1 MDDEVE
7 EKQEAQVEA
16 LSPERSKALLN
27 RWKRRVEDSLKREK
41 KFRETAKTCVKV
53 YEGDATIDTPFNIL
67 YSNVETL
74 APAVYNARPIPMV
87 DRRFKDADPVGKAA
101 AEVSTRTLKFLVE
114 AEDENYDSF
123 DESMQAAVLDGLL
136 TNRGVTR
143 FKYTADTSNG
153 DVASECVFGET
164 VRYDKFCHGF
174 ARTWK
179 KVPWI
184 CFEHDMTGDE
194 IEKNFQIPEEK
205 LNFNDGDNTSDKSA
219 SDLDKKE
226 EMTGVKLAKVYE
238 CWDKE
243 SRQIVFWSPNYADG
257 VLKTSPDTMKLQGF
271 FPVPKPLNFMRKTS
285 TLVPTPLYVQYK
297 EQVLELNA
305 ITQRIKHLIKSLK
318 VRGFYNGTIE
328 KIETLLVAE
337 DNTFLA
343 ADNVQ
348 ALGEN
353 PNVSNLLWLVP
364 LDQIMPVIQ
373 QLYSQR
379 EQIKQVIYE
388 ITGISDI
395 LRGSSVASETATA
408 QNIKNQWGTLRLKKM
423 QKEVQRYCRD
433 CLRIMLEMGVTS
445 FQPDTVKKMTGLEF
459 PAAADKQKA
468 QMQMQMQQAQARFAP
483 PQMGPDGQPIPPQPP
498 QPDPAVQKLLATP
511 AWEEILGLLQNDQLR
526 SYRVDIE
533 TNSTIDA
540 EAAQDK
546 QDISELLNALSQFL
560 NGIAP
565 LIEKGVMPF
574 EVAKN
579 MLLAIARRYT
589 FGPQVE
595 ESLMQMAEP
604 PQQGGPSPEDQIK
617 LQMLQAKAENDQKK
631 AELDLQKAQQQAQL
645 DAAEL
650 QGKLQLMQAEMEIK
664 QQELQLKR
672 EEMMLQASMLRQKAE
687 FGQHQHSLKMEA
699 AKQKAKEPANATV

>member
-1 MDDEVE
+1 MNE
-7 EKQEAQVEA
+7 EKKEEEGLEANK
-16 LSPERSKALLN
+16 SKALLT
-27 RWKRRVEDSLKREK
+27 RWKRRVEDALKREK
-41 KFRETAKTCVKV
+41 AFRSTAKNCVKV
-53 YEGDATIDTPFNIL
+53 YEGDAVLDTPFNIL

-74 APAVYNARPIPMV
+74 APAVYNARPIPLV
-87 DRRFKDADPVGKAA
+87 DRRFKDADPTGKAA

-114 AEDENYDSF
+114 AESESYDNFDENI
-123 DESMQAAVLDGLL
+123 QAAVLDGLL

-143 FKYTADTSNG
+143 FKYTADTSGG
-153 DVASECVFGET
+153 DVANECVFGET
-164 VRYDKFCHGF
+164 VRYDKFFHGF

-184 CFEHDMTGDE
+184 GFEHDMSPE
-194 IEKNFQIPEEK
+194 EMEKNFGIEEAK
-205 LNFNDGDNTSDKSA
+205 LNFSDGDNTSDKSA
-219 SDLDKKE
+219 SELDKKE
-226 EMTGVKLAKVYE
+226 ELTGVKLCKVYE
-238 CWDKE
+238 CWDKD
-243 SRQIVFWSPNYADG
+243 SRNIIFFSPNYAEG
-257 VLKTSPDTMKLQGF
+257 VLKVAPDNMKLQGF

-297 EQVLELNA
+297 EQVMELNA

-328 KIETLLVAE
+328 KIDSLLTAE
-337 DNTFLA
+337 DNTFIA

-353 PNVSNLLWLVP
+353 PNVSNLIWLMP

-459 PAAADKQKA
+459 PGIQQKQQA
-468 QMQMQMQQAQARFAP
+468 QQQMQMQRLQAQMTP
-483 PQMGPDGQPIPPQPP
+483 PQMGPDGQPVPPQPP
-498 QPDPAVQKLLATP
+498 QADPAIEKLLATP
-511 AWEEILGLLQNDQLR
+511 AWEEILGLLRDDQLR

-617 LQMLQAKAENDQKK
+617 LQMLQEKAKADQAKNQ
-631 AELDLQKAQQQAQL
+631 LDMQKAQLQAQI
-645 DAAEL
+645 DQAEL
-650 QGKLQLMQAEMEIK
+650 QGKLQLMQAELEIK

-672 EEMMLQASMLRQKAE
+672 QEMMLSAAAMQQKAE
-687 FGQHQHSLKMEA
+687 FATHQHGLKMKA
-699 AKQKAKEPANATV
+699 AEQKAKEPANASV